1 MSLVSKR
8 NSKKPAGSVATTE
21 FHGQKLLQKAD
32 TTGEN
37 TLTLRFSD
45 FLLQACFVC
54 SLKFYFLVWYLSLY
68 YDLSKQ
74 IILFY
79 YRGQK

>member
-37 TLTLRFSD
+37 TPHTSVLWFSIT
-45 FLLQACFVC
+45 
-54 SLKFYFLVWYLSLY
+54 SLFCLFFN
-68 YDLSKQ
+68 
-74 IILFY
+74 ILFSS
-79 YRGQK
+79 GIPVVVLWPLQTNHFILL

>member
-37 TLTLRFSD
+37 TPHTSVL
-45 FLLQACFVC
+45 
-54 SLKFYFLVWYLSLY
+54 
-68 YDLSKQ
+68 
-74 IILFY
+74 
-79 YRGQK
+79 